1 MQGFE
6 RRNKE
11 SKNILRRFSNIKNQ
25 MLSQILK
32 RLWNSF
38 FYNNDY
44 VQLEIVE
51 EIVDD
56 ILQRQDNDDGED
68 DQVI

>member
-11 SKNILRRFSNIKNQ
+11 SKNILRRFINMKNQ

-32 RLWNSF
+32 RLWDSF
-38 FYNNDY
+38 FYNNDH
-44 VQLEIVE
+44 VQLEIMEDMVE
-51 EIVDD
+51 D
-56 ILQRQDNDDGED
+56 ILQR
-68 DQVI
+68 